1 MKRREFLKAAA
12 GVIGSGL
19 FPLRAFAEQ
28 AKIRSSGQPH
38 NNYDEDIKDY
48 LLKMRNF
55 NRQYKGDVFLTR
67 ERYGLLQSC
76 VDRLKRLQQTIGY
89 ANFHL
94 LNFDS
99 ALKIADSSSKV
110 SEFPKAELAFLE
122 SIFYE
127 DAEMLGFMGE
137 KPLRTLTDQIQMG
150 DVVKVSYTGHYL
162 YKGQPFETYGR
173 IKKIVGD
180 QLVLTSGVRS
190 VVKQFLLFLN
200 KAHANDGNLS
210 LASRQLAPPGYSY
223 HGIGD
228 FDVGQAGFGTYNFT
242 EEFIYSEVYKK
253 LAELGYLS
261 LRYPQDNLL
270 GVRFEPWHIKVTSKA

>member
-1 MKRREFLKAAA
+1 MKRREFIKAVA
-12 GVIGSGL
+12 GIMGIAL
-19 FPLRAFAEQ
+19 FPAGAFARKE
-28 AKIRSSGQPH
+28 KISSFDHPRH
-38 NNYDEDIKDY
+38 YDEDIKDY

-55 NRQYKGDVFLTR
+55 NRQYKGDVYLSR
-67 ERYGLLQSC
+67 ERYHLLQSS

-110 SEFPKAELAFLE
+110 NEFPRAELDFLE
-122 SIFYE
+122 TIFYE
-127 DAEMLGFMGE
+127 DAALLGFLGA

-150 DVVKVSYTGHYL
+150 DVVKVPHTGHYL
-162 YKGQPFETYGR
+162 YKGQPFETYTR

-200 KAHANDGNLS
+200 KAYANEGNLS

-228 FDVGQAGFGTYNFT
+228 FDVGQDGFGTYNFT
-242 EEFIYSEVYKK
+242 EEFIYSDVYNK
-253 LAELGYLS
+253 LEELGYLS

-270 GVRFEPWHIKVTSKA
+270 GVRFEPWHIKVKGTT